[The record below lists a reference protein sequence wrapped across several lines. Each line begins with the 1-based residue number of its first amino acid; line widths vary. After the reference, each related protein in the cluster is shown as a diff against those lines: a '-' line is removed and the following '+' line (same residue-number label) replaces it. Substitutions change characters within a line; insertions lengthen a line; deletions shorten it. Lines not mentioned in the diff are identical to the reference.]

1 MINTTMKMALLGSAV
16 SFATGAFAAGP
27 NFSSDVYIDGSL
39 CVGFDC
45 VFGSA
50 FGFDT
55 IRLQENNLRIRFQDT
70 SASGSFPSVDWQILI
85 NGTQNGDPNYF
96 GIQDVD
102 SNTTPFRIDSGS
114 INNALRIDS
123 EGDIGIGTANPIVE
137 LHAVDGNT
145 PTLRLEQNLSAGFAA
160 QTWDLAGNE
169 TNFFLRDAT
178 NGSRLPFRVRP
189 AAPNNSVYIW
199 SDGKIGMG
207 TPDSGPSAD
216 LHVRRPGQSYAT
228 FRLEAPDA
236 SPNTTG
242 DITYTDA
249 GASGQFRFNIGDAD
263 SHEMSLDH
271 DGVLELISSQS
282 FNFLRITANGASPNA
297 SVDITYTDG
306 GANGELRYN
315 IVDGDG
321 PEMSLDAN
329 GNIEISGSLTT
340 GGPVCASGCDRV
352 FDEDFALLSIDE
364 HADLMWTKGHLP
376 AVGPTLPGKPFNV
389 TDKMGDMLN
398 ELEHAH
404 IYIAQQ
410 QQMIENL
417 GARIAVLEN
426 KLGD

>member
-1 MINTTMKMALLGSAV
+1 MTKTTMKMALLGSAF
-16 SFATGAFAAGP
+16 SFATGAYAAGP
-27 NFSSDVYIDGSL
+27 DFTTDVYIQDSL

-45 VFGSA
+45 VFGSG

-55 IRLQENNLRIRFQDT
+55 IRLQENNLRIKFQDT
-70 SASGSFPSVDWQILI
+70 SSSGSFPTVDWQILI

-96 GIQDVD
+96 GIQDID
-102 SNTTPFRIDSGS
+102 SNTTPFRVDAGS
-114 INNALRIDS
+114 INNALRVDS
-123 EGDIGIGTANPIVE
+123 DGDVGIGTATPIVE

-145 PTLRLEQNLSAGFAA
+145 PTLRLEQNQSNGFTA

-169 TNFFLRDAT
+169 ANFFLRDVTHA
-178 NGSRLPFRVRP
+178 SRLPFRVK
-189 AAPNNSVYIW
+189 PNTPENTLYLW
-199 SDGKIGMG
+199 QDGKVGMG
-207 TPDSGPSAD
+207 VTDSGPNVD
-216 LHVRRPGQSYAT
+216 LHVRRAGQTFAT
-228 FRLEAPDA
+228 FRLEATAA

-249 GASGQFRFNIGDAD
+249 GADGQFRFNIGDAD

-271 DGVLELISSQS
+271 NGVMELISSQS
-282 FNFLRITANGASPNA
+282 FNYLRLTANGASPNA

-315 IVDGDG
+315 IVDGDSQ
-321 PEMSLDAN
+321 EMSLDAD
-329 GNIEISGSLTT
+329 GNMVISGSLTT
-340 GGPVCASGCDRV
+340 GGPVCATGCDRV
-352 FDEDFALLSIDE
+352 FDEDYALLSVNE

-376 AVGPTLPGKPFNV
+376 AVGPTLPGQPFNV

-410 QQMIENL
+410 QKLIEGL
-417 GARIAVLEN
+417 SARVAVLED
-426 KLGD
+426 KFED